1 MDTSRRIG
9 ARLKSYEI
17 ITLVFGFVCTGLVL
31 FTPLS
36 FSVKLAGLFFFKT
49 IELTALVF
57 AMSIVITG
65 YRAFVE
71 GRSRGF
77 KNIAQWS
84 VLHKLADPY
93 WSLEYLL
100 LTLRRGFTI
109 FAVIYFFLHLKHVIL
124 FINSS
129 NWDLFYWNLDK
140 ALHLGVQPN
149 VWVMEKFGTNH
160 NVAILADWLYIKYFS
175 YMLIACFIFLM
186 DTGGRRMA
194 ERFFFAY
201 AFLWSVGGV
210 GYLITPA
217 DGPCYAA
224 LINYSTPEGEREHM
238 FRFPVIENVPNGYIA
253 SYGESKIWIAKIYQE
268 RLWMSRKRFLID
280 GKEPGM
286 FYGIAA
292 MPSLHVA
299 MVGAIMFFL
308 FALSPFLGALGAIY
322 LAAIFFGSILLQWHY
337 AVDGYVGLLMGYGSF
352 FISGRVVK

>member
-9 ARLKSYEI
+9 LRLKSYEI
-17 ITLVFGFVCTGLVL
+17 ITLVFGLICAGLVW

-36 FSVKLAGLFFFKT
+36 FSIKLAGLFFYKT
-49 IELTALVF
+49 IQLTALVF
-57 AMSIVITG
+57 AMSILITG
-65 YRAFVE
+65 YRAFGE
-71 GRSRGF
+71 GMARGF
-77 KNIAQWS
+77 KNVASWR
-84 VLHKLADPY
+84 VLHKLAEPY
-93 WSLEYLL
+93 WSVEYLI

-124 FINSS
+124 FINKS
-129 NWDLFYWNLDK
+129 NWDLFYWDLDR
-140 ALHLGVQPN
+140 AVHFGLQPN
-149 VWVMEKFGTNH
+149 VWAMENFGVNH
-160 NVAILADWLYIKYFS
+160 NVAILTDWLYIKYFS

-186 DTGGRRMA
+186 DAGGRRMA

-210 GYLITPA
+210 GYLVTPA

-224 LINYSTPEGEREHM
+224 LINYSTPQGEREHV
-238 FRFPVIENVPNGYIA
+238 FKLPVIDDIPDSYIA
-253 SYGESKIWIAKIYQE
+253 SYRQSKIWIAKIYQE
-268 RLWMSRKRFLID
+268 KLWMSRKKFLID
-280 GKEPGM
+280 GKEPGL

-308 FALSPFLGALGAIY
+308 FALSPLLGVIGAIY

-337 AVDGYVGLLMGYGSF
+337 AVDGYVGLVMGYASF
-352 FISGRVVK
+352 YISGRVIK